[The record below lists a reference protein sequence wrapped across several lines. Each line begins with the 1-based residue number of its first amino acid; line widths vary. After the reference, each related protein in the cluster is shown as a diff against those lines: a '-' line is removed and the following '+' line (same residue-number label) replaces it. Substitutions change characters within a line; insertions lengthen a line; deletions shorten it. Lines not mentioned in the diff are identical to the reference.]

1 MTTSFKLKKSTQEIN
16 DIADSFEL
24 LRVSRSTSDLQKLW
38 ITLVVRST
46 EYLQYKKQNNTKDQ
60 FYDQFFEESRF
71 SDKALSLVKNSPPF
85 LNPFTKDIKLSDGVE
100 GFMDYYKDF
109 MEIEDKGDHYLIG
122 KEFNL
127 RRIWSLSFSNFSHL
141 FFYSERFKHKPGQ
154 MFSSDMI
161 DKYRMNEYNS
171 HLKLIHMRS
180 IHRHASR
187 VISGG
192 YIKREF
198 DKKDFDI
205 EYFKS
210 LCFLA
215 YYDFVLDSFYS
226 DFVRAYE
233 KLNYINFIES
243 DKVKS
248 DHYISFDRDH
258 SQDSYRN
265 TRTYDLE
272 TLSRA
277 VYYNLVHVEKPN
289 IRTLVATFTEEKDP
303 NSLCSIEIKS
313 DDGAE
318 EVSRALHY
326 YEHNS
331 RAGLSDNIEHIKTN
345 SEDPIYERSLSLI
358 KKNYSIDLENLS
370 DILFVP
376 NFVSIIEEI
385 RNAYREKEAFRNKVI
400 NSSRWVINNG
410 QIKEFLEEKI
420 NELDHYREV
429 VEEVMEGETD

>member
-1 MTTSFKLKKSTQEIN
+1 MTTSFKLEKSTQEVN
-16 DIADSFEL
+16 DIADSFDL
-24 LRVSRSTSDLQKLW
+24 LRVSRSANDLQKLW

-46 EYLQYKKQNNTKDQ
+46 EYLQYKKRNNTKDQ

-85 LNPFTKDIKLSDGVE
+85 LNPFTKDIKLSDGV
-100 GFMDYYKDF
+100 GGIVDYYKDF

-127 RRIWSLSFSNFSHL
+127 QRIWSLSFSNFSHL
-141 FFYSERFKHKPGQ
+141 FFYNERFKHKPGQ

-171 HLKLIHMRS
+171 HLKLIYMRS
-180 IHRHASR
+180 IHSHASR
-187 VISGG
+187 VMSGG

-226 DFVRAYE
+226 DFVSVYQ
-233 KLNYINFIES
+233 KLNYINFIEL
-243 DKVKS
+243 DKVEG
-248 DHYISFDRDH
+248 DHYISFDKHH
-258 SQDSYRN
+258 SEDTYRS
-265 TRTYDLE
+265 TRRCDIE

-277 VYYNLVHVEKPN
+277 IYYNLVCVEKPN
-289 IRTLVATFTEEKDP
+289 IRTMVATFTEEKDP

-313 DDGAE
+313 DDGAA
-318 EVSRALHY
+318 EVSRVLDY
-326 YEHNS
+326 YERNS
-331 RAGLSDNIEHIKTN
+331 RSGLLDVIEHIKTN
-345 SEDPIYERSLSLI
+345 SEDPVYERSLSLI
-358 KKNYSIDLENLS
+358 KKNYSIDSENLS
-370 DILFVP
+370 DILFVQ
-376 NFVSIIEEI
+376 NFESIMEET